1 MAFLAAPR
9 PRAHVPTL
17 EVGTRAL
24 PFGNRAYIMGVVN
37 VTPDSFS
44 DGGEFFDAER
54 AIAHGVEL
62 AQAGADILDIGG
74 ESTRPGAEPVSL
86 EEELRRVIPVVEGL
100 AERTDAW
107 LSVDTY
113 KAEVARR
120 AITAGAHIINDIS
133 AMTFDASM
141 IEVIANH
148 DVGVVLMHTRDRPQT
163 MQDDLSEGDIV
174 AEVIE
179 HLADRLRVAQNA
191 GIAPRRVL
199 LDPGIGFGKSVAQNF
214 RLIRELGRLRELGCP
229 IVLGTS
235 RKSLI
240 GAVTGRAASDRL
252 MGTAA
257 TVACGIFAGADIVR
271 VHDVAELL
279 DVVRVSEALCAM
291 EDMT

>member
-24 PFGNRAYIMGVVN
+24 PFGDRAHIMGVVN

-44 DGGEFFDAER
+44 DGGAFFDAER
-54 AIAHGVEL
+54 AIAHGLEL
-62 AQAGADILDIGG
+62 AAAGADILDVGG

-86 EEELRRVIPVVEGL
+86 DEELRRVIPVVEGL
-100 AERTDAW
+100 AQRCEAW
-107 LSVDTY
+107 ISVDTY
-113 KAEVARR
+113 KAEVARQ
-120 AITAGAHIINDIS
+120 AIIAGAHIINDIS
-133 AMTFDASM
+133 AMTFDAAM
-141 IEVIANH
+141 TEVIATH

-174 AEVIE
+174 AEVIS
-179 HLADRLRVAQNA
+179 HLEARLRVAREA
-191 GIAPRRVL
+191 GIRGERVL
-199 LDPGIGFGKSVAQNF
+199 LDPGIGFGKSVAQNY
-214 RLIRELGRLRELGCP
+214 RLIRELGRLRELGCA

-240 GAVTGRAASDRL
+240 GAVTGRPASERL

-271 VHDVAELL
+271 VHDVAELV
-279 DVVRVSEALCAM
+279 DVVRVSQALCGM
-291 EDMT
+291 ETH